1 MRGDGIPVGVIRAPE
16 TLRGEAAMR
25 RSVFGGLCAALLLAA
40 GWIGSSVAGDAPK
53 QLVMAVTPSN
63 IPTEL
68 FKAGEVFAA
77 ELAKKVGIPI
87 KVYMPTDY
95 LGVVEALRNRTA
107 DMAFVHPAGYVFA
120 NREAK
125 AQIVAVDVW
134 HGKTSYTSRFYVRKD
149 SGLKRLE
156 DLRGKTIAFVD
167 PGSTSGYVYPMVM
180 LIKKGLVKDRDP
192 KTFFKDAMFAG
203 THEAALLALL
213 NGSVDAV
220 ASFDLAPQQY
230 LKDKEKVE
238 RIVHVAETD
247 PIPEAGMC
255 VREGLDPAL
264 VAKLTESLM
273 AFNAPEYRPIL
284 KDFYGIDGFAPAKD
298 SDYDPVR
305 EAIDLLGWRPRR

>member
-1 MRGDGIPVGVIRAPE
+1 MRWWVGIGIV
-16 TLRGEAAMR
+16 AAMFA
-25 RSVFGGLCAALLLAA
+25 SAGAA
-40 GWIGSSVAGDAPK
+40 GLAPAAELPK
-53 QLVMAVTPSN
+53 QLVMAITPSN

-68 FKAGEVFAA
+68 FKGGEVFAA
-77 ELAKKVGIPI
+77 ELAKKVGIPV

-149 SGLKRLE
+149 SGITSLE
-156 DLRGKTIAFVD
+156 GLRGKTIAFVD

-180 LIKKGLVKDRDP
+180 LIKKGLVTNRDP

-230 LKDKEKVE
+230 LKEKEKVE
-238 RIVHVAETD
+238 RLSYVAETE

-255 VREGLDPAL
+255 VREGLDPSL
-264 VAKLTESLM
+264 VKKLTEALM
-273 AFNAPEYRPIL
+273 AFNAPEYRPVL

-298 SDYDPVR
+298 SDYNPVR
-305 EAIDLLGWRPRR
+305 EAIDMLGWRPKR

>member
-1 MRGDGIPVGVIRAPE
+1 MLIALALTAGSVCGGK
-16 TLRGEAAMR
+16 AAEGPR
-25 RSVFGGLCAALLLAA
+25 
-40 GWIGSSVAGDAPK
+40 

-68 FKAGEVFAA
+68 FKASEAFGA
-77 ELAKKVGIPI
+77 ELGKKLGLSI
-87 KVYMPTDY
+87 KIYMPTDY
-95 LGVVEALRNRTA
+95 VGVVEALRNKTA
-107 DMAFVHPAGYVFA
+107 DIAFVHPAGYVFA

-134 HGKTSYTSRFYVRKD
+134 HGKTSYTSRIFVRKD
-149 SGLKRLE
+149 SGFKSLE
-156 DLRGKTIAFVD
+156 DLRGKTIAFAD
-167 PGSTSGYVYPMVM
+167 PASTSGYVYPMVLLM
-180 LIKKGLVKDRDP
+180 KKGLVKNRDP
-192 KTFFKDAMFAG
+192 KTFFKEAMFAG

-230 LKDKEKVE
+230 LKEKERVD
-238 RIVHVAETD
+238 RLTFLAETD
-247 PIPEAGMC
+247 PIPEAGMV

-264 VAKLTESLM
+264 VKKLQETLM

-298 SDYDPVR
+298 SDYNSVR
-305 EAIDLLGWRPRR
+305 DAIDLLGWRPK

>member
-1 MRGDGIPVGVIRAPE
+1 MVRHLMRIGVPLGLTVAVGIVATGI
-16 TLRGEAAMR
+16 AAEP
-25 RSVFGGLCAALLLAA
+25 
-40 GWIGSSVAGDAPK
+40 PK

-68 FKAGEVFAA
+68 FKASEAFAL
-77 ELAKKVGIPI
+77 ELGKKLGLTI

-95 LGVVEALRNRTA
+95 LGVVEALRNKTA
-107 DMAFVHPAGYVFA
+107 DLAFVHPAGYVFA

-134 HGKTSYTSRFYVRKD
+134 HGKTNYTSRIFVRRD
-149 SGLKRLE
+149 SGFTRLE
-156 DLRGKTIAFVD
+156 DLRGKSIAFVD

-180 LIKKGLVKDRDP
+180 LIKRGLVRDRDP
-192 KTFFKDAMFAG
+192 KTFFKEAMFAG

-220 ASFDLAPQQY
+220 ASFDLAPPQY
-230 LKDKEKVE
+230 LKDKDRVEKLTY
-238 RIVHVAETD
+238 VAETD

-255 VREGLDPAL
+255 VREGLDPTLITKVQNA
-264 VAKLTESLM
+264 LM

-284 KDFYGIDGFAPAKD
+284 RDFYGIDGFAPAKD
-298 SDYDPVR
+298 SDYNPVR
-305 EAIDLLGWRPRR
+305 EAIDLLGWRPK

>member
-1 MRGDGIPVGVIRAPE
+1 MKRQRLDIGLAVGLV
-16 TLRGEAAMR
+16 
-25 RSVFGGLCAALLLAA
+25 VALGLAA
-40 GWIGSSVAGDAPK
+40 RAGAAELPK
-53 QLVMAVTPSN
+53 QLVLAVTPSN

-68 FKAGEVFAA
+68 FKASEAFAA
-77 ELAKKVGIPI
+77 ELGKKLGVPV

-95 LGVVEALRNRTA
+95 LGVVEALRNKTA
-107 DMAFVHPAGYVFA
+107 DLAFVHPAGYVFS

-134 HGKTSYTSRFYVRKD
+134 HGKTSYTSRIFVRKA
-149 SGLKRLE
+149 SGFTRLE
-156 DLRGKTIAFVD
+156 DLRRKTIAFVD

-192 KTFFKDAMFAG
+192 KTFFREAMFAG

-230 LKDKEKVE
+230 LKDKERVEKVTH
-238 RIVHVAETD
+238 IAETD

-264 VAKLTESLM
+264 VKKIHDALM

-298 SDYDPVR
+298 SDYNPVR
-305 EAIDLLGWRPRR
+305 EAIDLLGWRPK

>member
-1 MRGDGIPVGVIRAPE
+1 MVRHPVR
-16 TLRGEAAMR
+16 
-25 RSVFGGLCAALLLAA
+25 FGRVLGLMVALGLAA
-40 GWIGSSVAGDAPK
+40 NARAAEAPK
-53 QLVMAVTPSN
+53 QLILAVTPSN

-68 FKAGEVFAA
+68 FRASETFAA
-77 ELAKKVGIPI
+77 QLGTKLGMKI

-95 LGVVEALRNRTA
+95 IGVMEALRNKTA
-107 DMAFVHPAGYVFA
+107 DMAFVHPAGYVFS

-125 AQIVAVDVW
+125 AQIIAVDVW
-134 HGKTSYTSRFYVRKD
+134 HGKTNYTSRFFVRKD
-149 SGLKRLE
+149 SGIKRLE
-156 DLRGKTIAFVD
+156 DLRGKSIAFVD

-180 LIKKGLVKDRDP
+180 LMKEGLVKDRDP
-192 KTFFKDAMFAG
+192 KTFFKEAMFAG

-230 LKDKEKVE
+230 LKEKERVE
-238 RIVHVAETD
+238 KLTYIAETD

-264 VAKLTESLM
+264 VRKIHDALM

-298 SDYDPVR
+298 SDYNPVR
-305 EAIDLLGWRPRR
+305 EAIDLLGWRPKQ

>member
-1 MRGDGIPVGVIRAPE
+1 MRYPVIC
-16 TLRGEAAMR
+16 
-25 RSVFGGLCAALLLAA
+25 GLVVAVALVVGSAA
-40 GWIGSSVAGDAPK
+40 GAAAGEMPK

-68 FKAGEVFAA
+68 FKASQVFAA
-77 ELAKKVGIPI
+77 ELGKKLGLSI

-95 LGVVEALRNRTA
+95 LGVVEALRNKTA
-107 DMAFVHPAGYVFA
+107 DLAFVHPAGYVFA

-125 AQIVAVDVW
+125 AQIVAIDVW
-134 HGKTSYTSRFYVRKD
+134 HGKTSYTSRIYVRKE
-149 SGLKRLE
+149 SGLNSLE
-156 DLRGKTIAFVD
+156 ALRGKTIAFVD
-167 PGSTSGYVYPMVM
+167 PGSTSGYVYPMVL
-180 LIKKGLVKDRDP
+180 LIKKGLVKERDP

-230 LKDKEKVE
+230 LKDKERVE
-238 RIVHVAETD
+238 KLTYIAETD
-247 PIPEAGMC
+247 PIPEAGVI
-255 VREGLDPAL
+255 VRDGLDPGL
-264 VAKLTESLM
+264 VKKLHDSLM
-273 AFNAPEYRPIL
+273 VFNAPEYRPIL
-284 KDFYGIDGFAPAKD
+284 KDFYGIDGFAPGRD

>member
-1 MRGDGIPVGVIRAPE
+1 MMQHRAGLGL
-16 TLRGEAAMR
+16 TL
-25 RSVFGGLCAALLLAA
+25 GLMVALGLTADA
-40 GWIGSSVAGDAPK
+40 SGAEAPK

-68 FKAGEVFAA
+68 FKASQAFAA
-77 ELAKKVGIPI
+77 ELGKKLGLPI

-95 LGVVEALRNRTA
+95 LGVVEALRNKTA
-107 DMAFVHPAGYVFA
+107 DMAFVHPAGYVFSS
-120 NREAK
+120 REAK
-125 AQIVAVDVW
+125 AQIIAVDVW
-134 HGKTSYTSRFYVRKD
+134 HGKTSYTSRFFVRKD
-149 SGLKRLE
+149 SNFKRLE
-156 DLRGKTIAFVD
+156 DLRGKNIAFVD

-180 LIKKGLVKDRDP
+180 LIKKGLVRDRDP
-192 KTFFKDAMFAG
+192 KTFFKEAMFAG

-230 LKDKEKVE
+230 LKEKERVE
-238 RIVHVAETD
+238 KLTYIAETD

-264 VAKLTESLM
+264 VKKLHDALM
-273 AFNAPEYRPIL
+273 AFNAPEYRPVL

-298 SDYDPVR
+298 SDYNPVR
-305 EAIDLLGWRPRR
+305 EAIDLLGWRPK

>member
-1 MRGDGIPVGVIRAPE
+1 MRWWLGIGIV
-16 TLRGEAAMR
+16 AAMFA
-25 RSVFGGLCAALLLAA
+25 SAGAA
-40 GWIGSSVAGDAPK
+40 GPASAAELPK
-53 QLVMAVTPSN
+53 QLVMAITPSN

-68 FKAGEVFAA
+68 FKGGEVFAA
-77 ELAKKVGIPI
+77 ELAKKVGIPV

-149 SGLKRLE
+149 SGITSLE
-156 DLRGKTIAFVD
+156 GLRGKTIAFVD

-180 LIKKGLVKDRDP
+180 LIKKGLVTNRDP

-230 LKDKEKVE
+230 LKEKEKVE
-238 RIVHVAETD
+238 RLSYVAETE

-255 VREGLDPAL
+255 VREGLDPSL
-264 VAKLTESLM
+264 VKKLTEALM
-273 AFNAPEYRPIL
+273 AFNAPEYRPVL

-298 SDYDPVR
+298 SDYNPVR
-305 EAIDLLGWRPRR
+305 EAIDMLGWRPKR

>member
-1 MRGDGIPVGVIRAPE
+1 
-16 TLRGEAAMR
+16 
-25 RSVFGGLCAALLLAA
+25 
-40 GWIGSSVAGDAPK
+40 
-53 QLVMAVTPSN
+53 MAVTPSN

-68 FKAGEVFAA
+68 FKASEVFAA
-77 ELAKKVGIPI
+77 ELGKRLGLPI

-95 LGVVEALRNRTA
+95 LGVVEALRNKTA
-107 DMAFVHPAGYVFA
+107 DMAFVHAAGYVFS

-134 HGKTSYTSRFYVRKD
+134 HGKTSYTSRVFVRKD
-149 SGLKRLE
+149 SNFKQLE

-180 LIKKGLVKDRDP
+180 LMKKGLVKNRDP
-192 KTFFKDAMFAG
+192 KTFFKEAMFTG

-230 LKDKEKVE
+230 LADKE
-238 RIVHVAETD
+238 RIEKLTYVAETE

-255 VREGLDPAL
+255 VREGLDPGL
-264 VAKLTESLM
+264 VKKLHDALM
-273 AFNAPEYRPIL
+273 AFNAPEYRPVL

-298 SDYDPVR
+298 SDYNPVR
-305 EAIDLLGWRPRR
+305 EAIDLLGWRPR

>member
-1 MRGDGIPVGVIRAPE
+1 MSSLKGWGV
-16 TLRGEAAMR
+16 LR
-25 RSVFGGLCAALLLAA
+25 SIVGGLLVTLAVMVGAAA
-40 GWIGSSVAGDAPK
+40 GAEWPK

-68 FKAGEVFAA
+68 FKAGEVFGA
-77 ELAKKVGIPI
+77 ELGKKLGLSI

-95 LGVVEALRNRTA
+95 LGVVEALRNKTA
-107 DMAFVHPAGYVFA
+107 DLAFIHPAGYVFA

-134 HGKTSYTSRFYVRKD
+134 HGKTSYTSRIFVRKD
-149 SGLKRLE
+149 AGITSLE
-156 DLRGKTIAFVD
+156 QLRGKTIAFVD
-167 PGSTSGYVYPMVM
+167 PGSTSGYVYPMVL
-180 LIKKGLVKDRDP
+180 LIKKGLVKNRDP

-230 LKDKEKVE
+230 LKDKERIE
-238 RIVHVAETD
+238 RLTHVAESD
-247 PIPEAGMC
+247 PIPEAGMV

-264 VAKLTESLM
+264 VKKLQDALM
-273 AFNAPEYRPIL
+273 AFNAPEYRPVL
-284 KDFYGIDGFAPAKD
+284 KDFYGIDGFAPARD
-298 SDYDPVR
+298 SDYNPVR
-305 EAIDLLGWRPRR
+305 DAIDLLGWRPK

>member
-1 MRGDGIPVGVIRAPE
+1 MMRHRVSAGIVVGLVVALGL
-16 TLRGEAAMR
+16 TAHAGAAEP
-25 RSVFGGLCAALLLAA
+25 
-40 GWIGSSVAGDAPK
+40 PK

-68 FKAGEVFAA
+68 FKASEAFAA
-77 ELAKKVGIPI
+77 ELGKKLGVPI

-95 LGVVEALRNRTA
+95 LGVVEALRNKTA
-107 DMAFVHPAGYVFA
+107 DLAFVHPAGYVFA

-134 HGKTSYTSRFYVRKD
+134 HGKTSYTSRIYVRKD
-149 SGLKRLE
+149 SRFKALE

-192 KTFFKDAMFAG
+192 KTFFKEAMFAG

-230 LKDKEKVE
+230 LKDKERVDKLTY
-238 RIVHVAETD
+238 IAETE
-247 PIPEAGMC
+247 PIPEAGVI

-264 VAKLTESLM
+264 IKKLFDALM

-284 KDFYGIDGFAPAKD
+284 KDFYGIDGFAPGRD
-298 SDYDPVR
+298 SDYNPVR
-305 EAIDLLGWRPRR
+305 EAIELLGWRPKR

>member
-1 MRGDGIPVGVIRAPE
+1 MVRHPVRIG
-16 TLRGEAAMR
+16 
-25 RSVFGGLCAALLLAA
+25 LLLGLGLALGLASDAKAA
-40 GWIGSSVAGDAPK
+40 EMPK

-68 FKAGEVFAA
+68 FKASEAFAK
-77 ELAKKVGIPI
+77 ELGKRLGLII

-95 LGVVEALRNRTA
+95 LGVVEALRNKTA
-107 DMAFVHPAGYVFA
+107 DLAFVHPAGYVFS

-125 AQIVAVDVW
+125 AQIVVVDVW
-134 HGKTSYTSRFYVRKD
+134 HGKTNYTSRIFVRKD
-149 SGLKRLE
+149 SGFTRLE
-156 DLRGKTIAFVD
+156 DLRGKNIAFVD

-180 LIKKGLVKDRDP
+180 LMKKGLVKDRDP
-192 KTFFKDAMFAG
+192 KTFFKEAMFAG

-230 LKDKEKVE
+230 LKEKERVE
-238 RIVHVAETD
+238 KLTYIAETD

-264 VAKLTESLM
+264 VKKIHDALM

-298 SDYDPVR
+298 SDYNPVR
-305 EAIDLLGWRPRR
+305 EAIDLLKWRP

>member
-1 MRGDGIPVGVIRAPE
+1 MVTHRVG
-16 TLRGEAAMR
+16 L
-25 RSVFGGLCAALLLAA
+25 GLALGLMAALGLTA
-40 GWIGSSVAGDAPK
+40 GARGAEAPK

-68 FKAGEVFAA
+68 FKASEVFAA
-77 ELAKKVGIPI
+77 ELGKRLGLPI

-95 LGVVEALRNRTA
+95 LGVVEALRNKTA
-107 DMAFVHPAGYVFA
+107 DMAFVHAAGYVFS

-134 HGKTSYTSRFYVRKD
+134 HGKTSYTSRVFVRKD
-149 SGLKRLE
+149 SNFKQLE

-180 LIKKGLVKDRDP
+180 LMKKGLVKNRDP
-192 KTFFKDAMFAG
+192 KTFFKEAMFTG

-230 LKDKEKVE
+230 LADKE
-238 RIVHVAETD
+238 RIEKLTYVAETE

-255 VREGLDPAL
+255 VREGLDPGL
-264 VAKLTESLM
+264 VKKLHDALM
-273 AFNAPEYRPIL
+273 AFNAPEYRPVL

-298 SDYDPVR
+298 SDYNPVR
-305 EAIDLLGWRPRR
+305 EAIDLLGWRPR

>member
-1 MRGDGIPVGVIRAPE
+1 MRNS
-16 TLRGEAAMR
+16 TL
-25 RSVFGGLCAALLLAA
+25 GGTIATLLLLAGWVGPAAA
-40 GWIGSSVAGDAPK
+40 GELPK

-68 FKAGEVFAA
+68 FKGSEVFAA
-77 ELAKKVGIPI
+77 ELAKKIGIPI

-149 SGLKRLE
+149 AGVTSLE
-156 DLRGKTIAFVD
+156 GLRGKTIAFVD

-180 LIKKGLVKDRDP
+180 LIKKGLITNRDP

-230 LKDKEKVE
+230 LKEKEKVE
-238 RIVHVAETD
+238 KVTHIAETD
-247 PIPEAGMC
+247 PIPEAGMA
-255 VREGLDPAL
+255 VRDGLDPTL
-264 VAKLTESLM
+264 VRKLIEALM

-298 SDYDPVR
+298 SDYNPVR
-305 EAIDLLGWRPRR
+305 EAIDLLGWRPKR

>member
-1 MRGDGIPVGVIRAPE
+1 MGWRV
-16 TLRGEAAMR
+16 LR
-25 RSVFGGLCAALLLAA
+25 
-40 GWIGSSVAGDAPK
+40 WIVAGLMVALAVIMGAARGASAAEWPK

-68 FKAGEVFAA
+68 FKAGEAFGA
-77 ELAKKVGIPI
+77 ELGKKLGLPI

-95 LGVVEALRNRTA
+95 LGVVEALRNKTA
-107 DMAFVHPAGYVFA
+107 DLAFIHPAGYVFA

-134 HGKTSYTSRFYVRKD
+134 HGKTSYTSRIFVRKD
-149 SGLKRLE
+149 AGITSLGQ
-156 DLRGKTIAFVD
+156 LRGKTIAFVD
-167 PGSTSGYVYPMVM
+167 PGSTSGYVYPMAL
-180 LIKKGLVKDRDP
+180 LIKQGLVKNRDP

-230 LKDKEKVE
+230 LKDKE
-238 RIVHVAETD
+238 RIEKLTHVAETD
-247 PIPEAGMC
+247 PIPEAGMV

-264 VAKLTESLM
+264 IRKLQDALM
-273 AFNAPEYRPIL
+273 TFNAPEYRPIL
-284 KDFYGIDGFAPAKD
+284 KDFYGIDGFAPARD
-298 SDYDPVR
+298 SDYNPVR
-305 EAIDLLGWRPRR
+305 EAIDLLGWRPK

>member
-1 MRGDGIPVGVIRAPE
+1 MVRHLLRIGVPLGVTVALGIVANGM
-16 TLRGEAAMR
+16 AAE
-25 RSVFGGLCAALLLAA
+25 
-40 GWIGSSVAGDAPK
+40 APK

-68 FKAGEVFAA
+68 FKASEAFAL
-77 ELAKKVGIPI
+77 ELGKKLGLTI

-95 LGVVEALRNRTA
+95 LGVVEALRNKTA
-107 DMAFVHPAGYVFA
+107 DLAFVHPAGYVFA

-134 HGKTSYTSRFYVRKD
+134 HGKTNYTSRVFVRRD
-149 SGLKRLE
+149 SGFTRLE
-156 DLRGKTIAFVD
+156 YLRGKSIAFVD

-180 LIKKGLVKDRDP
+180 LIKRGLVRGRDP
-192 KTFFKDAMFAG
+192 KTFFKEAMFAG

-220 ASFDLAPQQY
+220 ASFDLAPPQY
-230 LKDKEKVE
+230 LKDKDRVEKLTY
-238 RIVHVAETD
+238 VAETD

-255 VREGLDPAL
+255 VREGLDPIL
-264 VAKLTESLM
+264 VTKVQNALM

-284 KDFYGIDGFAPAKD
+284 RDFYGIDGFAPAKD
-298 SDYDPVR
+298 SDYNPVR
-305 EAIDLLGWRPRR
+305 EAIDLLGWRPK

>member
-1 MRGDGIPVGVIRAPE
+1 MRWWVGIGIV
-16 TLRGEAAMR
+16 AAMFA
-25 RSVFGGLCAALLLAA
+25 SASAA
-40 GWIGSSVAGDAPK
+40 GLASAAELPK
-53 QLVMAVTPSN
+53 QLVMAITPSN

-68 FKAGEVFAA
+68 FKGGEVFAA
-77 ELAKKVGIPI
+77 ELAKKVGIPV

-149 SGLKRLE
+149 SGITSLE
-156 DLRGKTIAFVD
+156 GLRGKTIAFVD

-180 LIKKGLVKDRDP
+180 LIKKGLVTNRDP

-230 LKDKEKVE
+230 LKEKEKVE
-238 RIVHVAETD
+238 RLSYVAETE

-255 VREGLDPAL
+255 VREGLDPSL
-264 VAKLTESLM
+264 VKKLTEALM
-273 AFNAPEYRPIL
+273 AFNAPEYRPVL

-298 SDYDPVR
+298 SDYNPVR
-305 EAIDLLGWRPRR
+305 EAIDMLGWRPKR

>member
-1 MRGDGIPVGVIRAPE
+1 MMRQRVRIGLVVGLLAVLGLVAGVIVWRKMQE
-16 TLRGEAAMR
+16 R
-25 RSVFGGLCAALLLAA
+25 
-40 GWIGSSVAGDAPK
+40 PK

-68 FKAGEVFAA
+68 FKASQVFAA
-77 ELAKKVGIPI
+77 ELGKKLGVPI

-95 LGVVEALRNRTA
+95 LGVVEALRNKTA
-107 DMAFVHPAGYVFA
+107 DMAFVHPAGYVFS

-134 HGKTSYTSRFYVRKD
+134 HGKTSYTSRIFVRKD
-149 SGLKRLE
+149 SNFKRLE
-156 DLRGKTIAFVD
+156 YLRGKNIAFVD

-192 KTFFKDAMFAG
+192 KTFFKEAMFAG

-230 LKDKEKVE
+230 LKEKERVE
-238 RIVHVAETD
+238 KLTYIAETD

-264 VAKLTESLM
+264 VKKLHDALM

-298 SDYDPVR
+298 SDYNPVR
-305 EAIDLLGWRPRR
+305 EAIDLLSWRPNR

>member
-1 MRGDGIPVGVIRAPE
+1 MRQV
-16 TLRGEAAMR
+16 RGERFGFRAGVLLGLGVVIGLIAGGGFLSAA
-25 RSVFGGLCAALLLAA
+25 GAA
-40 GWIGSSVAGDAPK
+40 GWPK

-68 FKAGEVFAA
+68 FKASEVFAA
-77 ELAKKVGIPI
+77 ELGKRVGIPI

-107 DMAFVHPAGYVFA
+107 DMAFVHPAGYVFSS
-120 NREAK
+120 REAK

-149 SGLKRLE
+149 SGIKTLE
-156 DLRGKTIAFVD
+156 GLRGKTIAFVD
-167 PGSTSGYVYPMVM
+167 PGSTSGYVYPMMM
-180 LIKKGLVKDRDP
+180 LIKKGLVKERDP
-192 KTFFKDAMFAG
+192 KTFFKEAMFAG

-238 RIVHVAETD
+238 KISFVAETD

-255 VREGLDPAL
+255 VREGLDPTL
-264 VAKLTESLM
+264 VKKLTEALM
-273 AFNAPEYRPIL
+273 AFNAPEYRPVL
-284 KDFYGIDGFAPAKD
+284 RDFYGIDGFAPAKD
-298 SDYDPVR
+298 SDYNPVR
-305 EAIDLLGWRPRR
+305 EAIDLLGWKPKK

>member
-1 MRGDGIPVGVIRAPE
+1 
-16 TLRGEAAMR
+16 MR
-25 RSVFGGLCAALLLAA
+25 RIVWCGALIATLAA
-40 GWIGSSVAGDAPK
+40 IGWADLAAAADPPK

-68 FKAGEVFAA
+68 FKAGEAFAA
-77 ELAKKVGIPI
+77 ALGKKIGIPI

-120 NREAK
+120 SREAK

-156 DLRGKTIAFVD
+156 ELRGKTIAFVD
-167 PGSTSGYVYPMVM
+167 PGSTSGYVYPMVT
-180 LIKKGLVKDRDP
+180 LIKKGLVTNRDP

-213 NGSVDAV
+213 NGSVDVV

-230 LKDKEKVE
+230 LKEKE
-238 RIVHVAETD
+238 RIERITHVAETD

-264 VAKLTESLM
+264 VRKIVEALM
-273 AFNAPEYRPIL
+273 EFNAPEYRPIL
-284 KDFYGIDGFAPAKD
+284 KDFYGIDGFAPARD
-298 SDYDPVR
+298 SDYNPVR
-305 EAIDLLGWRPRR
+305 EAIDLLGWRPKK

>member
-1 MRGDGIPVGVIRAPE
+1 
-16 TLRGEAAMR
+16 MR
-25 RSVFGGLCAALLLAA
+25 RILFIAIWAGVLVAA
-40 GWIGSSVAGDAPK
+40 GWGSAPAGEVPK
-53 QLVMAVTPSN
+53 QLVMAITPSN

-68 FKAGEVFAA
+68 FKASEVFAA
-77 ELAKKVGIPI
+77 ELAKSVGIPI

-134 HGKTSYTSRFYVRKD
+134 HGKTSYTARFYVRKD
-149 SGLKRLE
+149 SGITSLAG
-156 DLRGKTIAFVD
+156 LRGKTIAFVD

-180 LIKKGLVKDRDP
+180 LIKKGLVTNRDP

-230 LKDKEKVE
+230 LKEKEKVD
-238 RIVHVAETD
+238 RLAHVAETD

-255 VREGLDPAL
+255 VRDGLDSSL
-264 VAKLTESLM
+264 VKKLTESLM
-273 AFNAPEYRPIL
+273 AFNAPEYRPVL
-284 KDFYGIDGFAPAKD
+284 KDFYGIDGFAPARD
-298 SDYDPVR
+298 SDYNPVR
-305 EAIDLLGWRPRR
+305 EAIDLLGWRPSR

>member
-1 MRGDGIPVGVIRAPE
+1 
-16 TLRGEAAMR
+16 MR
-25 RSVFGGLCAALLLAA
+25 RMMIIAMCAGILLTA
-40 GWIGSSVAGDAPK
+40 GWGSAPAAEHPK
-53 QLVMAVTPSN
+53 QLVLAITPSN

-77 ELAKKVGIPI
+77 ELGKRVGIPI

-107 DMAFVHPAGYVFA
+107 DMAFVHPAGYVFS
-120 NREAK
+120 NREAR

-134 HGKTSYTSRFYVRKD
+134 HGKTSFTGRFYVRKD
-149 SGLKRLE
+149 SGLKTLE

-180 LIKKGLVKDRDP
+180 LIKKGLVTNRDP
-192 KTFFKDAMFAG
+192 KTFFKEAMFAG

-230 LKDKEKVE
+230 LKEKEKVD
-238 RIVHVAETD
+238 RISYVAETE

-255 VREGLDPAL
+255 VREGLDPSL
-264 VAKLTESLM
+264 VKKITESLM

-284 KDFYGIDGFAPAKD
+284 RDFYGIDGFAPARD
-298 SDYDPVR
+298 SDYNPVR
-305 EAIDLLGWRPRR
+305 EAIDLLGWRPK

>member
-1 MRGDGIPVGVIRAPE
+1 MMRQRVRIGLVVGLLAVLGLVAGVIVWRKMQE
-16 TLRGEAAMR
+16 R
-25 RSVFGGLCAALLLAA
+25 R
-40 GWIGSSVAGDAPK
+40 K

-68 FKAGEVFAA
+68 FKASEVFAA
-77 ELAKKVGIPI
+77 ELGKRLGVPI

-95 LGVVEALRNRTA
+95 LGVVEALRNKTA
-107 DMAFVHPAGYVFA
+107 DMAFVHPAGYVFS

-134 HGKTSYTSRFYVRKD
+134 HGKTSYTSRIFVRKD
-149 SGLKRLE
+149 SNFKRLE
-156 DLRGKTIAFVD
+156 DLRGKNIAFVD

-180 LIKKGLVKDRDP
+180 LMKKGLVKNRDP
-192 KTFFKDAMFAG
+192 KTFFKEAMFAG

-230 LKDKEKVE
+230 LADKE
-238 RIVHVAETD
+238 RIEKLTYIAETD

-264 VAKLTESLM
+264 LKKLHDALM
-273 AFNAPEYRPIL
+273 VFNAPEYRPVL

-298 SDYDPVR
+298 SDYNPVR
-305 EAIDLLGWRPRR
+305 EAIDLLGWRPK

>member
-1 MRGDGIPVGVIRAPE
+1 MRHPGISGFV
-16 TLRGEAAMR
+16 AML
-25 RSVFGGLCAALLLAA
+25 VVVGGLAGGAGAAD
-40 GWIGSSVAGDAPK
+40 WPK
-53 QLVMAVTPSN
+53 RLVMAVTPSN

-68 FKAGEVFAA
+68 FKASEVFAG
-77 ELAKKVGIPI
+77 ELSKKVGVPI

-107 DMAFVHPAGYVFA
+107 DLAFVHPAGYVFA
-120 NREAK
+120 SREAK

-134 HGKTSYTSRFYVRKD
+134 HGKTSYTSRIFVRKD
-149 SGLKRLE
+149 SGIKSLE
-156 DLRGKTIAFVD
+156 ELRGKTIAFVD

-180 LIKKGLVKDRDP
+180 LIKKGLVRDRDP
-192 KTFFKDAMFAG
+192 KTFFKEAMFAG

-230 LKDKEKVE
+230 LKDKERIE
-238 RIVHVAETD
+238 RLTHIAETE
-247 PIPEAGMC
+247 PIPEAGMA

-264 VAKLTESLM
+264 IKKLFDALM

-284 KDFYGIDGFAPAKD
+284 KDFYGIDGFAPARD
-298 SDYDPVR
+298 SDYNPVR
-305 EAIDLLGWRPRR
+305 EAIDLLGWRPKR

>member
-1 MRGDGIPVGVIRAPE
+1 MRCFIRIGLVVG
-16 TLRGEAAMR
+16 
-25 RSVFGGLCAALLLAA
+25 CAATLGLVTGVGA
-40 GWIGSSVAGDAPK
+40 GELPK
-53 QLVMAVTPSN
+53 QLIMAVTPSN

-68 FKAGEVFAA
+68 FKASEVFAS
-77 ELAKKVGIPI
+77 ELGKKIGIPI

-95 LGVVEALRNRTA
+95 IGVVEALRNKTA

-120 NREAK
+120 SREAK

-134 HGKTSYTSRFYVRKD
+134 HGKTSYTSRIYVRKE
-149 SGLKRLE
+149 SGYKTVE
-156 DLRGKTIAFVD
+156 DLRGKTIAFID

-180 LIKKGLVKDRDP
+180 LMKKGLVRDRDP

-230 LKDKEKVE
+230 LKDKERVE
-238 RIVHVAETD
+238 KIAHIAETE

-255 VREGLDPAL
+255 VREGMDPTL
-264 VAKLTESLM
+264 VKKIQDALM
-273 AFNAPEYRPIL
+273 AFNAPEYKPVL
-284 KDFYGIDGFAPAKD
+284 KDFYGIDGFAPARD
-298 SDYDPVR
+298 SDYNPVR
-305 EAIDLLGWRPRR
+305 EAIDLLGWRPK